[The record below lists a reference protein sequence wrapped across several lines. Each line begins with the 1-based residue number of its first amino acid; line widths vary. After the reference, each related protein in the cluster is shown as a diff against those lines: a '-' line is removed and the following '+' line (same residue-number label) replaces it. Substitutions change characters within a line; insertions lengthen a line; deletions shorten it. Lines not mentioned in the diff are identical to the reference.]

1 MNLLNCEL
9 ILQLISCLAICGI
22 RGQDW
27 GQADQQGEIK
37 ATGLDW
43 GQEVPQ
49 EGAHQDETQATGLD
63 WNQGMSQEETRAGKQ
78 SCIVTA

>member
-1 MNLLNCEL
+1 MKLLNCEL
-9 ILQLISCLAICGI
+9 ILQLIFCLAICRI

-37 ATGLDW
+37 
-43 GQEVPQ
+43 
-49 EGAHQDETQATGLD
+49 ATGLD

-78 SCIVTA
+78 SCIGTA